1 MIWRGP
7 DDSGQTKSAMAS
19 RLHHRPWRDPRLLI
33 GVLLV
38 LGSTILGARLVA
50 AADDTVRYWALDR
63 AVAPGDSV
71 RAADLVAVR
80 VHLSSKV
87 SANYVRADEEF
98 PEPLD
103 ALQWGERGTA
113 GSLVERASLLPKSK
127 LGRSQLPLS
136 VVAGASPA
144 DLARGDL
151 VDVWVGPGPGDEPED
166 KAVRVL
172 EAVRI
177 VETGDES
184 ASLGGSLAQTVL
196 VDVAD
201 TQLEGS
207 VIGTVA
213 SGHVTLVRV
222 S

>member
-1 MIWRGP
+1 M
-7 DDSGQTKSAMAS
+7 
-19 RLHHRPWRDPRLLI
+19 LI

-63 AVAPGDSV
+63 AVAPGDPVS
-71 RAADLVAVR
+71 ADDLVAVR
-80 VHLSSKV
+80 VRLSSKV
-87 SANYVRADEEF
+87 SDNYLRADEEF
-98 PEPLD
+98 AEPLD
-103 ALQWGERGTA
+103 ALQWGERGA
-113 GSLVERASLLPKSK
+113 VGSLVEHSSLIPKST

-136 VVAGASPA
+136 VAAGASPA
-144 DLARGDL
+144 DLARGDV
-151 VDVWVGPGPGDEPED
+151 VDVWVGPGPGDESED
-166 KAVRVL
+166 EAVRIL
-172 EAVRI
+172 QAVRI

-196 VDVAD
+196 VDVAEA
-201 TQLEGS
+201 QLQGE